1 MELKDLIAEC
11 TAYDYKEALEEK
23 KPKSW
28 LKSVSALANTL
39 GGSLFFGV
47 DNDGNVKGLD
57 DIQHVGEVISQKIR
71 DYMDPLPNVDMVP
84 LEVEGEKV
92 LQLKVLKGKFTPY
105 YYVGDG
111 QRVAFVRN
119 GTDSLPATDEEMKR
133 LVLSGANRTY
143 DSLKSDVLTKN
154 STFVILA
161 NTFEERT
168 GQKFQKKF
176 LKSFGLLTE
185 DGYLTNAG
193 VLFSDDC
200 NQSQSRLYCTKWN
213 GLEKNDALNDAEFKG
228 NILMLLR
235 EAMNFAKANT
245 RNGWEKLP
253 DGRKNKPE
261 YAERAVLE
269 AVVNHLIHRDYTVMG
284 GEVHLDIYDDRIA
297 LTSPG
302 GMYSGQKVQDLA
314 IDEISSE
321 RRNPVLADVMAQLI
335 YMEKRG
341 SGLKRICNETK
352 ELKTYK
358 EGRDPVF
365 KSSASQFMTIIYSM
379 EYEQVDAK
387 QGLSRDQVG
396 TKSGLSNDQVVTK
409 LLLSNNQVVT
419 KLSLSIPVIGDLLR
433 KMVAPMSAKEMREFC
448 GQKGATYF
456 KTNVIDPLI
465 AEGLVA
471 MTHQDS
477 PNSPNQKYYLTESGK
492 ALLVNDSVVKQAE
505 GVSEERVNRLIT
517 EFAEALPRFPIG
529 LPVMEEQYKK
539 SLPVEDVRCFY
550 VPYLMK
556 KEMFKNDGAWI
567 YNTPELYLTE
577 IQANIWQRYNVQF
590 LMHQSDASYQI
601 RFSEIKEAFKAL
613 GVDGR
618 YAVITSFYLGT
629 FDSLYGGDVPMKE
642 TDSGYLYGDMP
653 IYRVPSHEARMIV
666 MKKELLPRCEAKVY
680 EGEDKRFKLINEQHL
695 LYSNIFNMKEEKDG
709 LGLMMMRDLKFYYP
723 DEKDFHYVKLMVDRD
738 ERIESELD
746 TIKSL

>member
-1 MELKDLIAEC
+1 MPIEELIAEC
-11 TAYDYKEALEEK
+11 TAYDYKVSLEEK

-28 LKSVSALANTL
+28 LKSVSAFANTL

-57 DIQHVGEVISQKIR
+57 DIQHVTETISMKIR
-71 DYMDPLPNVDMVP
+71 DYMDPLPNVDMIP
-84 LEVEGEKV
+84 LEVKGKKI

-143 DSLKSDVLTKN
+143 DSLKSDVLMKN

-161 NTFEERT
+161 NTFEERI

-213 GLEKNDALNDAEFKG
+213 GLEKDDALNDAEFKG

-235 EAMNFAKANT
+235 EAMAFTKANT
-245 RNGWEKLP
+245 RKGWEKLP

-284 GEVHLDIYDDRIA
+284 GEVHLDIYDDRVA

-302 GMYSGQKVQDLA
+302 GMYSGQKVQDLS

-321 RRNPVLADVMAQLI
+321 RRNPVLADVMAQLDL
-335 YMEKRG
+335 MEKRG

-352 ELKTYK
+352 ELETYK

-365 KSSASQFMTIIYSM
+365 KSSSSQFMTIIYSM
-379 EYEQVDAK
+379 EYEAVDTSKRASK
-387 QGLSRDQVG
+387 DTSRDASKDTSRLQV
-396 TKSGLSNDQVVTK
+396 SELVLK
-409 LLLSNNQVVT
+409 LLLVIKGEMSVREMMEKLELKNRSSFLSNYLNPAL
-419 KLSLSIPVIGDLLR
+419 K
-433 KMVAPMSAKEMREFC
+433 
-448 GQKGATYF
+448 
-456 KTNVIDPLI
+456 N
-465 AEGLVA
+465 GLVI
-471 MTHQDS
+471 MTQPDS
-477 PNSPNQKYYLTESGK
+477 PKSPTQKYYLTELGK
-492 ALLVNDSVVKQAE
+492 SLTESTSQQAAW
-505 GVSEERVNRLIT
+505 VSDERVNRLIA
-517 EFAEALPRFPIG
+517 EFAEALPQFPIG
-529 LPVMEEQYKK
+529 LPKMEEQYMAT
-539 SLPVEDVRCFY
+539 LPIADVRCFQAAY
-550 VPYLMK
+550 KMK
-556 KEMFKNDGAWI
+556 KEMFADNGAWI
-567 YNTPELYLTE
+567 YETPELYLTE
-577 IQANIWQRYNVQF
+577 MQTNIWQHYNVQF
-590 LMHQSDASYQI
+590 LMHRADAIYKI
-601 RFSEIKEAFKAL
+601 RFSEIKAALKAL

-629 FDSLYGGDVPMKE
+629 YEALYGGEVALKE
-642 TDSGYLYGDMP
+642 TDYGYQYGVVP
-653 IYRVPSHEARMIV
+653 IYRVPSHEDHLIV
-666 MKKELLPRCEAKVY
+666 MRKELLPRCEAKVF
-680 EGEDKRFKLINEQHL
+680 EGPSKEYRLINEQHL
-695 LYSNIFNMKEEKDG
+695 LYSNLFNMKDEGDG
-709 LGLMMMRDLKFYYP
+709 LGLAMMRDIKFYLP
-723 DEKDFHYVKLMVDRD
+723 EDKDFHYVKFMVDRM
-738 ERIESELD
+738 ERVESELGR
-746 TIKSL
+746 IKSL